1 MISTK
6 YSEAIVDVL
15 DILAHMEEEDQAKV
29 PQEFIDILKENA
41 SKNYVPNIDYSKRLF
56 EMDLSEEARSILGVM
71 YRHYWCPEDKKAD
84 FEKRVTQNE
93 IEFQKIIRQKY
104 NPDEIFK
111 NTGNIVSEEKL
122 INDLNE
128 ESDLIGVKKE
138 SIFKRIIENIIFMF
152 KDKF

>member
-15 DILAHMEEEDQAKV
+15 DILAHMEEEDQEKV
-29 PQEFIDILKENA
+29 PQRFIDILKENA
-41 SKNYVPNIDYSKRLF
+41 SKNYVSNLDYSKRLV

-84 FEKRVTQNE
+84 FEKRITQNE
-93 IEFQKIIRQKY
+93 IEFQKIIRERY

-111 NTGNIVSEEKL
+111 NTGSGVCEEKI

-128 ESDLIGVKKE
+128 ESDLIEAKKE
-138 SIFKRIIENIIFMF
+138 SIFRKIIDTIVFMF

>member
-1 MISTK
+1 MVNTK

-15 DILAHMEEEDQAKV
+15 DIFAHMEEEDQEKV
-29 PQEFIDILKENA
+29 PQKFIDILKENA
-41 SKNYVPNIDYSKRLF
+41 SKNYVSKLDYSKRLV

-84 FEKRVTQNE
+84 FEKRITQNE
-93 IEFQKIIRQKY
+93 IEFQKIIREKY

-111 NTGNIVSEEKL
+111 NTGNIVTEEKV

-128 ESDLIGVKKE
+128 ESDLVEVKKE

-152 KDKF
+152 KDRF